1 MLIYIE
7 RWRLII
13 RVKILKAVSVVAMA
27 SAIIP
32 TNLFSYATSDI
43 SYVESVSAMVSI
55 EASSVSSS
63 NIDEDYQDNI
73 IVTDIAEVLGI
84 KTEDNDTYS
93 LVFDD
98 GITQFNTINTVDS
111 ELTDSFNGLTEAIS
125 TELNSMSVVEE
136 ETKEIVVETAS
147 NDKKPVEKPVITT
160 VDQSEALIDIDSPD
174 ENYTGSIVTLTTND
188 RDLLEH
194 LVMGEAG
201 GQGMYGAALVAQAI
215 RDTMVYKGYN
225 SVADVRSGLK
235 YSASINNSPNQDVL
249 DAISFIFDQGGIA
262 VKHKVYYFYAFKS
275 SYSSWHESQHFVV
288 EYGGHRFFSNK

>member
-1 MLIYIE
+1 M
-7 RWRLII
+7 II